1 MIFSYFYLHTLKKRD
16 MNLKYVLAVTEI
28 KIRLHIKFGPIL
40 AIGKYRYVL
49 LMSRATSPQRP
60 FLTDIVNKL

>member
-1 MIFSYFYLHTLKKRD
+1 